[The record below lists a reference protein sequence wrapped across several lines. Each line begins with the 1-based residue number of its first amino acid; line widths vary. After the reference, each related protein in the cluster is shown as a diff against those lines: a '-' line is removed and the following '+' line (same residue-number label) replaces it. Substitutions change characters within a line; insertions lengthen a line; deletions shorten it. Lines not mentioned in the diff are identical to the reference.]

1 MKLLAGF
8 VHGRR
13 LAFKKGEG
21 GLNLTGGAVSDI
33 VTPGETSFSR
43 LAGAVFPKIVLS
55 KAELTPVLAILDGAL
70 LLSVSPL
77 ALASRTTPILSGDQA
92 LGCFQSA
99 VLPESAGNPQ
109 RDPSGD

>member
-8 VHGRR
+8 VHGGR
-13 LAFKKGEG
+13 LASKNSEG

-43 LAGAVFPKIVLS
+43 LACAVFLKIVRS
-55 KAELTPVLAILDGAL
+55 KAEQTPVLAILASAW

-77 ALASRTTPILSGDQA
+77 ALASRTTHILSGDQA

-99 VLPESAGNPQ
+99 VLPESAGNHL
-109 RDPSGD
+109 RDPSSD